1 MVTSRKLDLEI
12 ASKLIE
18 YKLRYQENKK
28 ENSNES
34 E

>member
-1 MVTSRKLDLEI
+1 MVTSRKIRLEI

-28 ENSNES
+28 DSNES